1 MASDQPAHR
10 PVLEVLQSATAGLRD
25 VVDDVRIVTVDATLA
40 LDTPDDHDSY
50 PFLWRC
56 LQ

>member
-25 VVDDVRIVTVDATLA
+25 IVDGVRVVTVDATLG
-40 LDTPDDHDSY
+40 LDTPDDHD
-50 PFLWRC
+50 
-56 LQ
+56 

>member
-10 PVLEVLQSATAGLRD
+10 PVLEVLHSATAGLRD
-25 VVDDVRIVTVDATLA
+25 VVDDVRIVSVDATLR

-50 PFLWRC
+50 PFLWR
-56 LQ
+56 

>member
-10 PVLEVLQSATAGLRD
+10 PVLEVLQSAAAGLRD
-25 VVDDVRIVTVDATLA
+25 VVDDVRIVTVDATLG

-50 PFLWRC
+50 PFLWRWV
-56 LQ
+56 

>member
-10 PVLEVLQSATAGLRD
+10 PVLEVLRSATAGLRD
-25 VVDDVRIVTVDATLA
+25 VVDDVRVVSIDPTLG

-50 PFLWRC
+50 PFL
-56 LQ
+56 